1 MLRRDLVK
9 GDDAMGIL
17 KVVILAALIAIGT
30 AFAGCSGG
38 GAEVQTQTT
47 TTTVGQE
54 LTDLKAAYDKGII
67 NQDEYERLRKK
78 VMKRDQ

>member
-17 KVVILAALIAIGT
+17 KVAILAAMIAIGT
-30 AFAGCSGG
+30 AFASCGGG
-38 GAEVQTQTT
+38 GAKVQTQAT